1 MGKQAMI
8 DLINYHSFGVAIQ
21 TKENKYWVECME
33 GDTPTRLP
41 LTLDEI
47 KYINMTSE
55 AFKLGLL
62 FFDKDIEK
70 EIYENDLRI
79 TTWEDILK
87 PEQIKDIIINPT
99 TEGLN
104 KLLKIKSVLGFDI
117 VRGIFINLKN
127 KDNYDISTRVERL
140 IKERYKE
147 LSHKIYDTK
156 LIVKPKDSPIKK
168 DNKEIDTLKKELE
181 EMKALLTNFLA
192 TQQTSAQNETQEEV
206 KVEKKEEVKT
216 TPKTVSKTTPKTT
229 PKTTT
234 KTKNEK

>member
-33 GDTPTRLP
+33 DDTPTRLS

-47 KYINMTSE
+47 KYINTNSE

-62 FFDKDIEK
+62 FFQEDVEK

-79 TTWEDILK
+79 TAWEDILK

-117 VRGIFINLKN
+117 VRGIFTNLKN

-147 LSHKIYDTK
+147 LSYKIYDTK
-156 LIVKPKDSPIKK
+156 LIVKPKDSPVKK

-181 EMKALLTNFLA
+181 EMKALLTNFLT
-192 TQQTSAQNETQEEV
+192 TQQTQTSTQVEV
-206 KVEKKEEVKT
+206 KAEEKEEVEIA
-216 TPKTVSKTTPKTT
+216 PKTIPKTT